1 MSLFSVETREL
12 RSFRIRYRIEELRSV
27 IKNKKT
33 DGAFCLAN
41 SLHPIEREDLRSDL
55 NKNNISI
62 TSLSKNI
69 IRFVFDGAEKES
81 KQKWKNVRSLLEG
94 QIFLIQNKDEST
106 GFNKN
111 FLTNLT
117 KSDKFTLR
125 LFLHNHQI
133 YRKHQVA
140 RLVATPEQNKPA
152 ILVLLLL
159 KQILIQQ
166 NIYLHTKYTKSN
178 KN

>member
-1 MSLFSVETREL
+1 MNGEGPLPYDW
-12 RSFRIRYRIEELRSV
+12 RY
-27 IKNKKT
+27 
-33 DGAFCLAN
+33 FLA
-41 SLHPIEREDLRSDL
+41 IM
-55 NKNNISI
+55 
-62 TSLSKNI
+62 
-69 IRFVFDGAEKES
+69 V
-81 KQKWKNVRSLLEG
+81 
-94 QIFLIQNKDEST
+94 
-106 GFNKN
+106 FNKN

-133 YRKHQVA
+133 YRKHHVA